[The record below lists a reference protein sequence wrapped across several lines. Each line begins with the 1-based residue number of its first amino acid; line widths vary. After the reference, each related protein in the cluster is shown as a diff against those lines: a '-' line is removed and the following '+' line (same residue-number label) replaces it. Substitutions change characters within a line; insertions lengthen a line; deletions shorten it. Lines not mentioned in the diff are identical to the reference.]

1 MNDGQI
7 MKLEVND
14 FASPATYAEVYD
26 IPDEIT
32 RQEILTKMRIR
43 AKEVKATSA
52 FDGFVRVFDR
62 VAKTTKRE
70 EEERAK
76 SNANEVTIEHYT
88 NFQSEDYGRL
98 ACGMWVATEDGIYY
112 DSDRGMRVYACAH
125 PILPAER
132 LKNIETGEEYIVI
145 AFKRRGR
152 WEQIKVKKTVI
163 ASANKIVQLA
173 DYGINVTSESA
184 KALVRY
190 LSDVEMQN
198 DDYIKVSR
206 STSKLGWHGD
216 DFLPYDSDI
225 VFDSTSRFK
234 SLFDAVNERGSYKV
248 WLDHVKEIR
257 KRGRFEAL
265 VMMAASFASPLI
277 QLTGQLPFFL
287 DLYGETEG
295 GKTVTLMLAT
305 SIWADPKD
313 SKYIGDF
320 KTTDTALEARADM
333 LNNIPVIL
341 DDTSKVS
348 QRIMT
353 NFEAVVYDLCSGKGK
368 SRSNKELG
376 INRENH
382 WHCCFL
388 TNGERPLSSYVVQGG
403 AMNRILEVE
412 CLADVYE
419 DPSATADIL
428 KDNFGFAGKIF
439 VEAVR
444 ERKDEVIE
452 IYQGFRKKLERAN
465 VMQKQVASLAVILT
479 ADKLAEEII
488 FKDGVTISV
497 EEAQKILTDHSE
509 LSDNMRC
516 YEYLCDKV
524 AMNKNRFDKDSN
536 IEQWG
541 VMRDEYAGFFS
552 QALTDLCKAGG
563 FSKKT
568 FVNWA
573 VREGI
578 VKKDPEGKT
587 SISTKV
593 NGRSTRCTYVLIE
606 RDSVD
611 EEGFATV
618 SDTDNLPFI

>member
-1 MNDGQI
+1 
-7 MKLEVND
+7 
-14 FASPATYAEVYD
+14 
-26 IPDEIT
+26 
-32 RQEILTKMRIR
+32 
-43 AKEVKATSA
+43 
-52 FDGFVRVFDR
+52 
-62 VAKTTKRE
+62 
-70 EEERAK
+70 
-76 SNANEVTIEHYT
+76 
-88 NFQSEDYGRL
+88 
-98 ACGMWVATEDGIYY
+98 
-112 DSDRGMRVYACAH
+112 
-125 PILPAER
+125 
-132 LKNIETGEEYIVI
+132 
-145 AFKRRGR
+145 
-152 WEQIKVKKTVI
+152 
-163 ASANKIVQLA
+163 
-173 DYGINVTSESA
+173 
-184 KALVRY
+184 
-190 LSDVEMQN
+190 
-198 DDYIKVSR
+198 
-206 STSKLGWHGD
+206 
-216 DFLPYDSDI
+216 
-225 VFDSTSRFK
+225 
-234 SLFDAVNERGSYKV
+234 
-248 WLDHVKEIR
+248 
-257 KRGRFEAL
+257 
-265 VMMAASFASPLI
+265 
-277 QLTGQLPFFL
+277 
-287 DLYGETEG
+287 
-295 GKTVTLMLAT
+295 
-305 SIWADPKD
+305 
-313 SKYIGDF
+313 
-320 KTTDTALEARADM
+320 
-333 LNNIPVIL
+333 
-341 DDTSKVS
+341 
-348 QRIMT
+348 
-353 NFEAVVYDLCSGKGK
+353 
-368 SRSNKELG
+368 
-376 INRENH
+376 
-382 WHCCFL
+382 
-388 TNGERPLSSYVVQGG
+388 
-403 AMNRILEVE
+403 MNRILEVE